1 MAKRQPSSTA
11 RDADPH
17 RQREAKKYANP
28 IPSREFILDTLTS
41 NGVPQSFE
49 ELATTLTLTD
59 EEDRIALERRL
70 GAMVRDGQLVRNRNQ
85 AFCLVNKRDLIA
97 GRVIGHPD
105 GFGFVRPDEGGDDLY
120 LYAKEMRA
128 LFHGDRVVVR
138 VSGRDRR
145 GRLEAAVVEI
155 LERNTRTVV
164 GRLYQESGV
173 GFVMPDK
180 KRLTHDIVI
189 PSDRM
194 EGAQQ
199 GQIVVAEI
207 TDQPTSR
214 TQPIGRIVEVL
225 GDHMGPGMETDIAI
239 RTHDLPVD
247 WPEEVKAE
255 VAELAAEVPE
265 TAKEGRTDL
274 RKLALVTIDGADARD
289 FDDAVY
295 CERKPKGWKLLVC
308 IADVSSYVVPGTAL
322 DTEAKSRGNSVYFPD
337 RVIPMLPE
345 ILSNGLCSLNPQ
357 VDRLCMTAELYINAE
372 GKVTRTRFFEGVM
385 RSQARLTYDQVAAMV
400 VDGDADLCA
409 QYADVLPRLHEL
421 YQLYQVLHAARVERG
436 AIDFD
441 TTETKFEFTNQ
452 GRIEAVVPLIRND
465 AHKLIEECMLA
476 ANVAAARLFERKRI
490 PALYRIHDTPS
501 EEKLTD
507 LREFLGQL
515 ALKLPGGAKPTAADY
530 AQLLEQVKDRP
541 DRRLIQTVL
550 LRSMQQAMY
559 SADNVGHFGLAFDA
573 YTHFTSPIRRY
584 PDLIV
589 HRIIKHLLAGG
600 TAADLDYSK
609 IDLQQIGEQC
619 SGTERR
625 ADEATRDAED
635 WLKCEFMQDKLG
647 EQFDGT
653 ITSVNS
659 FGIFVELDEVHVDG
673 LVHITALDNDYYHF
687 DPIGHRLH
695 GERTGMVYRLG
706 DRLRIQV
713 AAVNLDDRKID
724 FVPVAVP
731 VAGSGGRKSAKSGG
745 DKSSGQ
751 AAPKPAAEQG
761 RRKSA
766 GQVARKKTAAQGA
779 RKVVDEGAPKAAEP
793 AGVKK
798 PRSRNRRKRKPS
810 GSAPES

>member
-1 MAKRQPSSTA
+1 MAKRRPTVIA

-28 IPSREFILDTLTS
+28 IPSREFILETLTS
-41 NGVPQSFE
+41 NGAPLSFD
-49 ELATTLTLTD
+49 ELASLLALTG
-59 EEDRIALERRL
+59 EEDLIALERRL

-97 GRVIGHPD
+97 GRVIGHAD

-145 GRLEAAVVEI
+145 GRLEAALVEI

-173 GFVMPDK
+173 GFVMPDN
-180 KRLTHDIVI
+180 KRLTHDIII

-194 EGAQQ
+194 EGAEQ
-199 GQIVVAEI
+199 GQMVVAEI

-214 TQPIGRIVEVL
+214 TQPIGRIREVL
-225 GDHMGPGMETDIAI
+225 GNHMAPGMETDIAI

-247 WPEEVKAE
+247 WPAEVEAE
-255 VAELAAEVPE
+255 VAGLTAEVPE
-265 TAKEGRTDL
+265 AAKAGRTDL
-274 RKLALVTIDGADARD
+274 RKLPLVTIDGADARD

-308 IADVSSYVVPGTAL
+308 IADVSSYVIPGTAL
-322 DTEAKSRGNSVYFPD
+322 DREAQARGNSVYFPD

-357 VDRLCMTAELYINAE
+357 VDRLCMTAELYINGE

-400 VDGDADLCA
+400 VDGDGALCE
-409 QYADVLPRLHEL
+409 QYADLLPHLHEL
-421 YQLYQVLHAARVERG
+421 YQLYQVLHAARVTRG

-441 TTETKFEFTNQ
+441 TTETKFIFNDQ
-452 GRIEAVVPLIRND
+452 GRISGVAPLVRND

-476 ANVAAARLFERKRI
+476 ANVAAARLFERKRL
-490 PALYRIHDTPS
+490 PAIYRVHDTPS

-515 ALKLPGGAKPTAADY
+515 ALKLPGGPKPTAADY
-530 AQLLEQVKDRP
+530 AELLGQIKERP

-550 LRSMQQAMY
+550 LRSMRQAMY
-559 SADNVGHFGLAFDA
+559 SSGNVGPVGLAVDA

-584 PDLIV
+584 PDLVV
-589 HRIIKHLLAGG
+589 HRLIKHLLAGG
-600 TAADLDYSK
+600 TTVDLDYSPTE
-609 IDLQQIGEQC
+609 LQQIGEQC

-695 GERTGMVYRLG
+695 GERTGTVYRLG

-724 FVPVAVP
+724 FVPAQTADSGTRKP
-731 VAGSGGRKSAKSGG
+731 TSRGGRKPAGQG
-745 DKSSGQ
+745 ERQTNDQGQGERQPTAQ
-751 AAPKPAAEQG
+751 AARKP
-761 RRKSA
+761 S
-766 GQVARKKTAAQGA
+766 AQGA
-779 RKVVDEGAPKAAEP
+779 RKAAASAAKETAPADA
-793 AGVKK
+793 KK

-810 GSAPES
+810 GATPAS

>member
-1 MAKRQPSSTA
+1 MAKRRSPTV

-28 IPSREFILDTLTS
+28 IPSREFILETLTS
-41 NGVPQSFE
+41 NGMPLSFD
-49 ELATTLTLTD
+49 ELGTLLALTD
-59 EEDRIALERRL
+59 EQDLIALERRL

-97 GRVIGHPD
+97 GRVIGHAD

-120 LYAKEMRA
+120 LYPKEMRA

-145 GRLEAAVVEI
+145 GRLEAALVEI

-164 GRLYQESGV
+164 GRFHQESGV
-173 GFVMPDK
+173 GFVMPDN

-189 PSDRM
+189 PSDWIK
-194 EGAQQ
+194 GAEQ

-214 TQPIGRIVEVL
+214 TPPIGRVLEVL
-225 GDHMGPGMETDIAI
+225 GNHMAAGMETDIAI
-239 RTHDLPVD
+239 RAHDLPVD
-247 WPEEVKAE
+247 WPVEVEAE
-255 VAELAAEVPE
+255 VAGLAAEVPE
-265 TAKEGRTDL
+265 AAKAGRTDL
-274 RKLALVTIDGADARD
+274 RKLPLVTIDGADARD

-322 DTEAKSRGNSVYFPD
+322 DREAQARGNSVYFPD

-345 ILSNGLCSLNPQ
+345 VLSNGLCSLNPH
-357 VDRLCMTAELYINAE
+357 VDRLCMTAELYINGE

-400 VDGDADLCA
+400 VDGDGALCE
-409 QYADVLPRLHEL
+409 QYADLLPHLHEL
-421 YQLYQVLHAARVERG
+421 YQLYQVLHAARVARG

-441 TTETKFEFTNQ
+441 TTETKFIFNDQ
-452 GRIEAVVPLIRND
+452 GRISGVTPLVRND

-476 ANVAAARLFERKRI
+476 ANVAAARLFERKRL
-490 PALYRIHDTPS
+490 PAIYRVHDTPS

-515 ALKLPGGAKPTAADY
+515 ALKLPGGPKPTAADY
-530 AQLLEQVKDRP
+530 AELLGQIKERP

-550 LRSMQQAMY
+550 LRSMRQAMY
-559 SADNVGHFGLAFDA
+559 SSDNVGHFGLAFDA

-584 PDLIV
+584 PDLVV
-589 HRIIKHLLAGG
+589 HRLIKHLLAGG
-600 TAADLDYSK
+600 TTVDLDYSPTE
-609 IDLQQIGEQC
+609 LQQIGEQC

-695 GERTGMVYRLG
+695 GERTGTVYRLG

-724 FVPVAVP
+724 FVPAQSADSGTRKP
-731 VAGSGGRKSAKSGG
+731 ASRGGRKPADQGERQPTA
-745 DKSSGQ
+745 Q
-751 AAPKPAAEQG
+751 AARKP
-761 RRKSA
+761 
-766 GQVARKKTAAQGA
+766 AAQGA
-779 RKVVDEGAPKAAEP
+779 RKAAVPAAKETAPADA
-793 AGVKK
+793 KK
-798 PRSRNRRKRKPS
+798 PRSRNRRKRKPA
-810 GSAPES
+810 GSTSAS